1 MSHHHLHKKKTLH
14 GVIQKIKFTRGKP
27 NKKTLQRVIGKKNCR
42 GKTKYAY
49 FAEGKCPF
57 TQNFII

>member
-27 NKKTLQRVIGKKNCR
+27 NKKTLQRVIGKKKLQ
-42 GKTKYAY
+42 G
-49 FAEGKCPF
+49 
-57 TQNFII
+57 

>member
-27 NKKTLQRVIGKKNCR
+27 NKKTLPRVIEKKKLHGVKQNTPTLQRVNVHL
-42 GKTKYAY
+42 
-49 FAEGKCPF
+49 P
-57 TQNFII
+57 

>member
-27 NKKTLQRVIGKKNCR
+27 NKKTLQRVIGKKNCM
-42 GKTKYAY
+42 G
-49 FAEGKCPF
+49 
-57 TQNFII
+57 